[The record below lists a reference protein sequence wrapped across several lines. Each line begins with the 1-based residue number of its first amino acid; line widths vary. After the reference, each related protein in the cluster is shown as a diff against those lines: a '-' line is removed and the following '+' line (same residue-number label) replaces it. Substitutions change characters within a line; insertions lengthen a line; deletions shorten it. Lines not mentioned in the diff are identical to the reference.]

1 MLVLVLDS
9 ETTGLPPKTRI
20 LNKNTMAE
28 WPHMVQF
35 SYLVYNTDT
44 NKLVRTADHIIKI
57 PDEIDISEE
66 SYELHNISKK
76 MSVSEGESVVD
87 VLNQFIY
94 DVEGVDV
101 VVAHNYKFDSNMVM
115 VEMMRNNMDI
125 KKYMSIINTRRICCT
140 MKESTNFCNIQM
152 ISKFDEKPYMKP
164 PKLSE
169 LHEKLFGITP
179 VNLHNSLNDAIVTL
193 RCYIKLKLD
202 KDINNELKTIVT
214 SLLC

>member
-9 ETTGLPPKTRI
+9 ETTGLPPKSRI

-202 KDINNELKTIVT
+202 KDINNDLKTIVT

>member
-9 ETTGLPPKTRI
+9 ETTGLPPKSRI
-20 LNKNTMAE
+20 LNNNTMVE
-28 WPHMVQF
+28 WPYIVQL
-35 SYLVYNTDT
+35 SYLIYNTDN
-44 NKLVRTADHIIKI
+44 NKLVKTADHIIKI
-57 PDEIDISEE
+57 PADIDVSEE
-66 SYELHNISKK
+66 SYKLHNISKEK
-76 MSVSEGESVVD
+76 SLNHGESIVD
-87 VLNQFIY
+87 VINQLMH
-94 DVEGVDV
+94 DLDGVDV

-140 MKESTNFCNIQM
+140 MKESTSFCNIQM
-152 ISKFDEKPYMKP
+152 ISKFDDKPYLKP

-202 KDINNELKTIVT
+202 KDINNELKNIIMN
-214 SLLC
+214 LLC

>member
-1 MLVLVLDS
+1 MHILVVDT
-9 ETTGLPPKTRI
+9 ETTGLPTTRI

-28 WPHMVQF
+28 WPYIVQF
-35 SYLVYNTDT
+35 SYLIYNSET
-44 NKLVRTADHIIKI
+44 NKLSKTADHIIKI
-57 PDEIDISEE
+57 PSEIEISEE
-66 SYELHNISKK
+66 SYKLHNISKEK
-76 MSVSEGESVVD
+76 SLSRGESVVD
-87 VLNQFIY
+87 VINQFMH

-140 MKESTNFCNIQM
+140 MKDSTSFCNIQM
-152 ISKFDEKPYMKP
+152 ISKFDEKPYLKP

-202 KDINNELKTIVT
+202 KDINNELKNIIIN
-214 SLLC
+214 LLC

>member
-9 ETTGLPPKTRI
+9 ETNGLPTTRI
-20 LNKNTMAE
+20 LNKNTMSE
-28 WPHMVQF
+28 WPYMVQF

-44 NKLVRTADHIIKI
+44 NKLIKTADHIIKI

-66 SYELHNISKK
+66 SYKLHNISKEK
-76 MSVSEGESVVD
+76 SLKQGYSVVD
-87 VLNQFIY
+87 VLNQFIH

-101 VVAHNYKFDSNMVM
+101 VVAHNYKFDSNMIM

-125 KKYMSIINTRRICCT
+125 KKYMSIINTRRVCCT
-140 MKESTNFCNIQM
+140 MKDSTSFCNIQM
-152 ISKFDEKPYMKP
+152 ISKFDEKPYLKP

-202 KDINNELKTIVT
+202 KDINNDLKTIVM

>member
-1 MLVLVLDS
+1 MLVLVVDT
-9 ETTGLPPKTRI
+9 ETTGLPPKSRI
-20 LNKNTMAE
+20 LNKNTMTE

-66 SYELHNISKK
+66 SYELHNISKER
-76 MSVSEGESVVD
+76 SVSQGESVVD
-87 VLNQFIY
+87 VLNQYIY

-140 MKESTNFCNIQM
+140 MKESTNFCNIKM
-152 ISKFDEKPYMKP
+152 ISKFDEKPYLKP

>member
-9 ETTGLPPKTRI
+9 ETNGLPTTRI
-20 LNKNTMAE
+20 LNKNTMSE
-28 WPHMVQF
+28 WPYMVQF

-44 NKLVRTADHIIKI
+44 NKLIKTADHIIKI

-66 SYELHNISKK
+66 SYKLHNISKEK
-76 MSVSEGESVVD
+76 SLKQGYSVVD
-87 VLNQFIY
+87 VLNQFIH

-101 VVAHNYKFDSNMVM
+101 VIAHNYKFDSNMIM

-125 KKYMSIINTRRICCT
+125 KKYMSIINTRRVCCT
-140 MKESTNFCNIQM
+140 MKDSTSFCNIQM
-152 ISKFDEKPYMKP
+152 ISKFDEKPYLKP

-202 KDINNELKTIVT
+202 KDINNELKTIVM

>member
-1 MLVLVLDS
+1 MHVLVLDS
-9 ETTGLPPKTRI
+9 ETNGLPPNSRI
-20 LNKNTMAE
+20 LNKSTMAE

-35 SYLVYNTDT
+35 SYLIYNTDT
-44 NKLVRTADHIIKI
+44 NKLVKTADHIIKI
-57 PDEIDISEE
+57 PADIDISEE
-66 SYELHNISKK
+66 SYKLHNISKEK
-76 MSVSEGESVVD
+76 SLNHGESVVD
-87 VLNQFIY
+87 VLNQFMY

-101 VVAHNYKFDSNMVM
+101 VVAHNYKFDSNMIM

-140 MKESTNFCNIQM
+140 MKESTSFCNIQM
-152 ISKFDEKPYMKP
+152 ISKFDDKPYLKP

-202 KDINNELKTIVT
+202 KDINRELKTIIT
-214 SLLC
+214 NLLC

>member
-9 ETTGLPPKTRI
+9 ETTGLPPKSRI
-20 LNKNTMAE
+20 LNKNTMTE

-44 NKLVRTADHIIKI
+44 NKLVITADHIIKI

-94 DVEGVDV
+94 DVQGVDV

-152 ISKFDEKPYMKP
+152 ISKFDEKPYLKP

-202 KDINNELKTIVT
+202 KDINNDLKTIVT